1 MIINMEVSFIL
12 KIAGIGLVVSVASQI
27 LGKSGR
33 DEQSTF
39 VTIAG
44 MLVVLIMLIG
54 QMKDLFELIGT
65 VFGLS

>member
-1 MIINMEVSFIL
+1 MEVGFIL
-12 KIAGIGLVVSVASQI
+12 KVAGVGLVVSVVCQI
-27 LGKSGR
+27 LAKSGR

-44 MLVVLIMLIG
+44 ILVVLVMLVG
-54 QMKDLFELIGT
+54 QMKELFSLIGT

>member
-44 MLVVLIMLIG
+44 MIVVLIMLIG

>member
-1 MIINMEVSFIL
+1 MDVDFIL
-12 KIAGIGLVVSVASQI
+12 KIAGIGLVVSVACQI

-44 MLVVLIMLIG
+44 MIVVLIMLIG
-54 QMKDLFELIGT
+54 QMRELFSLIGS

>member
-1 MIINMEVSFIL
+1 MEVSFIL

-44 MLVVLIMLIG
+44 MIVVLIMLIG